1 MVGSYLTQK
10 KNSLTI
16 TEHPPSVITA
26 AVFDT
31 KPYDRQALQQASADR
46 GIEWHFL
53 EFRLTTDTASAARNA
68 RAVCVFVNDQL
79 DRPCLELLASE
90 GVELVAL
97 RCAGFN
103 NVDIDAARELK
114 ITVTRVPV
122 YSPYAVAEHA
132 VALLL
137 TLNRK
142 IHRAFNRVRELN
154 FSLNGLV
161 GFDLH
166 GKTAGIVG
174 TGKIG
179 QVTGQIL
186 RGFGMRVLAYDLF
199 PNHEWAK
206 ETGVEYA
213 EAVSVLLRNSDVIS
227 LHTPLTPETKYL
239 IRAETIELMRPGSI
253 LINVSRGA
261 LVDTKALIG
270 GLKSGRLA
278 GVGLDVYEEE
288 EGIFFEDLSGEV
300 LHDDELARLLTFPNV
315 LITSHQAFLTRE
327 ALTEIACTTAGN
339 IAALAGQEPFV
350 DGSVVT

>member
-1 MVGSYLTQK
+1 
-10 KNSLTI
+10 
-16 TEHPPSVITA
+16 VITA

-31 KPYDRQALQQASADR
+31 KPYDRQVLLQVSANRCID
-46 GIEWHFL
+46 WHFL
-53 EFRLTTDTASAARNA
+53 EFRLTEETAQAARNA

-79 DRPCLELLASE
+79 DRSCLEVLSRE
-90 GVELVAL
+90 GVKLVTL
-97 RCAGFN
+97 RCTGFN
-103 NVDIDAARELK
+103 NVDLDAAKELK
-114 ITVTRVPV
+114 LIVTRVPT

-179 QVTGQIL
+179 QVAGQIL

-199 PNHEWAK
+199 PDYLWARQ
-206 ETGVEYA
+206 TGVEYT
-213 EAVSVLLRNSDVIS
+213 EDVSVLLRNSDVIS
-227 LHTPLTPETKYL
+227 LHTPLTPETRYT
-239 IRAETIELMRPGSI
+239 IRSETIELIRPGSI

-261 LVDTKALIG
+261 LVETKALIEA
-270 GLKSGRLA
+270 LKSGRLA

-288 EGIFFEDLSGEV
+288 EGIFFEDLSGHV

-327 ALTEIACTTAGN
+327 GLTEIACTTVAN
-339 IAALAGQEPFV
+339 ISALAGPESFV

>member
-1 MVGSYLTQK
+1 
-10 KNSLTI
+10 
-16 TEHPPSVITA
+16 VITA

-31 KPYDRQALQQASADR
+31 KPYDRDALQQASANR

-53 EFRLTTDTASAARNA
+53 EFRLTEDTASAAHSA

-79 DRPCLELLASE
+79 DQPCLEGLARQ

-103 NVDIDAARELK
+103 NVDIGVARKLK
-114 ITVTRVPV
+114 LSVTRVPV
-122 YSPYAVAEHA
+122 YSPHAVAEHA
-132 VALLL
+132 IALLL

-161 GFDLH
+161 GFDLY
-166 GKTAGIVG
+166 GKTAGVIG

-179 QVTGQIL
+179 RVTAQIF
-186 RGFGMRVLAYDLF
+186 RGFGMRVLAYDPF
-199 PNHEWAK
+199 PDHEWAAQ
-206 ETGVEYA
+206 TGVQYA
-213 EAVSVLLRNSDVIS
+213 ESVPVLLRNSDVIS
-227 LHTPLTPETKYL
+227 LHTPLTPETRYT
-239 IRAETIELMRPGSI
+239 IRAETIEMMRPGSI

-261 LVDTKALIG
+261 LVNTKALIEA
-270 GLKSGRLA
+270 LKSGHIA

-288 EGIFFEDLSGEV
+288 EGIFFEDLSGGV

-327 ALTEIACTTAGN
+327 ALTEIACTTVAN
-339 IAALAGQEPFV
+339 ISALAGQEPFV
-350 DGSVVT
+350 AGSVVA